1 MPTAS
6 KGLKGSY
13 LVVVVVVVF
22 IGSNSSR
29 DHKNPFQNKIVDIY
43 SFVDNTCGPMGNL

>member
-13 LVVVVVVVF
+13 LVVVVVVF

-43 SFVDNTCGPMGNL
+43 SCVDNTCEPMGNL